1 MNIYKLQ
8 RNPGRNGERKVI
20 PVKSSALK
28 RAAGGEDIVTLSDEA
43 MKRFRRESSVKDREE
58 YLVKLALQ
66 HINDYSLELE
76 NPADDPEFSKAE
88 RLALLAELVIRV
100 APSVKGNSI
109 YRRIT
114 DFVIEQLAE
123 KPHNRTG
130 EGSPEL

>member
-43 MKRFRRESSVKDREE
+43 MERFRRESSVKDREE

-66 HINDYSLELE
+66 HINDYSPELE

-88 RLALLAELVIRV
+88 RLSLLTELVIRTSIPAGNRISYEKV
-100 APSVKGNSI
+100 ADFVAEEIVKG
-109 YRRIT
+109 
-114 DFVIEQLAE
+114 
-123 KPHNRTG
+123 
-130 EGSPEL
+130 

>member
-1 MNIYKLQ
+1 MEDIMNIYKLQ

-43 MKRFRRESSVKDREE
+43 MERFRRESSVKDREE

-66 HINDYSLELE
+66 HINDYSPELE

-88 RLALLAELVIRV
+88 RLSLLAELVIRTSIPAGNRISYEKV
-100 APSVKGNSI
+100 A
-109 YRRIT
+109 
-114 DFVIEQLAE
+114 DFVAE
-123 KPHNRTG
+123 EIAKG
-130 EGSPEL
+130 

>member
-43 MKRFRRESSVKDREE
+43 MERFRRESSVKDREE

-66 HINDYSLELE
+66 HKKDS
-76 NPADDPEFSKAE
+76 
-88 RLALLAELVIRV
+88 
-100 APSVKGNSI
+100 
-109 YRRIT
+109 
-114 DFVIEQLAE
+114 
-123 KPHNRTG
+123 
-130 EGSPEL
+130 SPG